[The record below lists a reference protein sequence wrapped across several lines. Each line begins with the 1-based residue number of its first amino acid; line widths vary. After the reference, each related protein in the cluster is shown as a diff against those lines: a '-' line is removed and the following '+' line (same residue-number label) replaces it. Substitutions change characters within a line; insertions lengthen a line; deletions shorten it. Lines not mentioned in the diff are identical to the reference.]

1 MHADTIRW
9 ILIGVGLA
17 ALLSIAFVSPLI
29 KKHRMLRDN
38 VPEEKTKRVTCSIPS
53 CEVFYKRQNHDS
65 RYCKFHHEVQKLL
78 LELVKVDSQAQHR
91 ARMYLNTNGT
101 FYMDEKK
108 REDVYKDLQKELD
121 KAQGKTTVK
130 KAAPKK
136 TAAKKTATVK
146 KAPAKKATPAK
157 KTVAKKPVNKK
168 K

>member
-1 MHADTIRW
+1 MNADIIRW
-9 ILIGVGLA
+9 VLIGVGLA
-17 ALLSIAFVSPLI
+17 ALLSIAVVSPLI

-38 VPEEKTKRVTCSIPS
+38 IPEEKTKRVTCSIPS
-53 CEVFYKRQNHDS
+53 CEVFYKRQDHDS

-108 REDVYKDLQKELD
+108 REDVYKDLQKEID
-121 KAQGKTTVK
+121 KAQGKVPT
-130 KAAPKK
+130 
-136 TAAKKTATVK
+136 
-146 KAPAKKATPAK
+146 KKATKKPVAKRTTTK
-157 KTVAKKPVNKK
+157 KTTTKKTVNKK